1 MEWQRFFELYQNNS
15 SQFERQNGQ
24 LYFIP
29 KEGNAILIDIRHHM
43 ILAYV
48 FVGRMDGGSWEEIS
62 AKELEE
68 IIKEG

>member
-1 MEWQRFFELYQNNS
+1 MEWTVFFELYQNNS
-15 SQFERQNGQ
+15 SQFETQNGQ

-29 KEGNAILIDIRHHM
+29 KEGNEVLIDIRHHM

-48 FVGRMDGGSWEEIS
+48 FVGRMGGGSWEQIS
-62 AKELEE
+62 SSELEQ